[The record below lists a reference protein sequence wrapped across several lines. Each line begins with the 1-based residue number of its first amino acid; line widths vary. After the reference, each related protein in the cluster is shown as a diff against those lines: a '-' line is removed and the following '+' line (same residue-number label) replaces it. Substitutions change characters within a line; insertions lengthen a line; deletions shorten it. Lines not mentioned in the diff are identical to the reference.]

1 MVVPMAE
8 SKPVAGLNKRLEA
21 LALAPLLLVVTLG
34 VGWLVWCVI
43 EWTNGR
49 TPSYR
54 VLGLR
59 VVRASDDR
67 PTRLL
72 RSCARSSLCL
82 LLVIPTIVVCGVI
95 AFSFVFGASA
105 PDDLFRQPRQAPWD
119 RLTATKVVDDRA
131 PSDGGGPV
139 VAQAANHI
147 DLAGLPP
154 ASGAHTNGR
163 AH

>member
-1 MVVPMAE
+1 MVGSMAG

-43 EWTNGR
+43 EWPNGR

-59 VVRASDDR
+59 VVRLSDDQ
-67 PTRLL
+67 PIRLV
-72 RSCARSSLCL
+72 RSFARSSLCL
-82 LLVIPTIVVCGVI
+82 VLVIPTVVLCCVI
-95 AFSFVFGASA
+95 AISFVFGASA
-105 PDDLFRQPRQAPWD
+105 PEDLFRQPRPAPWD

-131 PSDGGGPV
+131 PSDGGAP
-139 VAQAANHI
+139 AAGQTVDHI

-154 ASGAHTNGR
+154 VSGAHTNGR